1 MRGLHGCDN
10 RICPTP
16 NMSNSSRPSKRR
28 RRGALVEDV
37 TLRAGDNVHA
47 VIQKAAAEAAS
58 PYFARVLANGTA
70 TAIDIDGVTGAQ
82 LSLVATF
89 CRESIDAPFHFSC
102 GTLPSWSGQF
112 DLKVRQSKKKMLLG
126 IPHRSSK
133 LSTLHPPPRR
143 HHLCAPTARRSPGAQ
158 PGRCSTADGAACSSR
173 KSIHC
178 TRNGR
183 Q

>member
-1 MRGLHGCDN
+1 VRGLHGCDN

-102 GTLPSWSGQF
+102 GTLPS
-112 DLKVRQSKKKMLLG
+112 